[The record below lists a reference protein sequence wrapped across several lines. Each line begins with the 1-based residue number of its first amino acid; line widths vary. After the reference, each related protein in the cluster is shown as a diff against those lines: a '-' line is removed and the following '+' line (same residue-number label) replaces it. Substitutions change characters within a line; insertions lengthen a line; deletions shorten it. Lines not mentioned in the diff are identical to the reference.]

1 MKNSV
6 PEKTTGPSGVKPIV
20 VLKVES
26 TIISSHYLVYSFYYW
41 KLNLNIN
48 IN

>member
-26 TIISSHYLVYSFYYW
+26 TIISSIILYIAFIIG
-41 KLNLNIN
+41 NLI
-48 IN
+48 

>member
-26 TIISSHYLVYSFYYW
+26 TIISSTILYIAFIIR
-41 KLNLNIN
+41 NLI
-48 IN
+48 